1 MNIFEPINKYFLEN
15 KKIDITF
22 SKLINKKE
30 KDFLKFIFKKYNLMT
45 ILEKSSIVDNL
56 SLYDILKELKY
67 KDVSQLQ
74 KFLNNLLSK
83 KINFNI
89 YSDKKLVV
97 SGSFPIFSS
106 YSIVYDKINFTF
118 TREVYLGRKPNTLF
132 GPQPARGHARVR
144 ADPRRRAYADRSCGS
159 GRRISGGPGRTRRQ
173 GQRALQVLDH
183 ARTPFRAARRTRRG
197 AQSAPRTQDP
207 CGRGDHR
214 TAQCGQVHL
223 HFPHFGGPAQDC
235 GLSLHHADAQPRRRD
250 RRVRSRS
257 AYGGGGHPRPHRRR
271 Q

>member
-83 KINFNI
+83 KITKMYQI
-89 YSDKKLVV
+89 YSFKSNK
-97 SGSFPIFSS
+97 
-106 YSIVYDKINFTF
+106 N
-118 TREVYLGRKPNTLF
+118 
-132 GPQPARGHARVR
+132 
-144 ADPRRRAYADRSCGS
+144 
-159 GRRISGGPGRTRRQ
+159 
-173 GQRALQVLDH
+173 
-183 ARTPFRAARRTRRG
+183 
-197 AQSAPRTQDP
+197 
-207 CGRGDHR
+207 
-214 TAQCGQVHL
+214 
-223 HFPHFGGPAQDC
+223 
-235 GLSLHHADAQPRRRD
+235 
-250 RRVRSRS
+250 
-257 AYGGGGHPRPHRRR
+257 
-271 Q
+271 

>member
-22 SKLINKKE
+22 SKLMNKKE

-89 YSDKKLVV
+89 YFLLLAK
-97 SGSFPIFSS
+97 
-106 YSIVYDKINFTF
+106 
-118 TREVYLGRKPNTLF
+118 KPNCKK
-132 GPQPARGHARVR
+132 
-144 ADPRRRAYADRSCGS
+144 SM
-159 GRRISGGPGRTRRQ
+159 ISFSWP
-173 GQRALQVLDH
+173 
-183 ARTPFRAARRTRRG
+183 
-197 AQSAPRTQDP
+197 
-207 CGRGDHR
+207 
-214 TAQCGQVHL
+214 
-223 HFPHFGGPAQDC
+223 
-235 GLSLHHADAQPRRRD
+235 LSK
-250 RRVRSRS
+250 
-257 AYGGGGHPRPHRRR
+257 
-271 Q
+271 